1 MGIGLLP
8 DPLPTAHCP
17 LPTRQR
23 GRVTRQHDPAA
34 LPILLLTPSP
44 LLRAEIKGLIGGGA
58 ARGLDLQLHVSE
70 ARERELASVMPG
82 IAPRVVLVPFDPGD
96 GRGLEQAR
104 ELRLIEQLVQGWRVP
119 TLVLGLRQDRDAAIE
134 TAVEAACRAVGAV
147 GYLPRDRWMG
157 DGGAGLRAKIGAAA
171 RVKVLRPIE
180 SSRPA
185 EPLPATRELSQPE
198 IPPPVGWR
206 RLHEGPGPII
216 VVGAS
221 AGGPA
226 ALREFLG
233 ALPVALSAPVLI
245 VQHLPPTFG
254 EALAL
259 DLSRF
264 TPFGVTVAAIGDVL
278 SPGRVLLAPGR
289 QALTI
294 AQGQVVAMADSEV
307 GGIHGQA
314 IDRTMESVAATYGAG
329 AIGVILSGMGEDGV
343 RGLQAIKA
351 RDGMT
356 FGQDEASCQVYGM
369 PRRAAELGLLD
380 RTGPPAKLGLVIG
393 QLFKRP
399 TPAPEEGMPVAEAER
414 ESVRL

>member
-1 MGIGLLP
+1 
-8 DPLPTAHCP
+8 
-17 LPTRQR
+17 
-23 GRVTRQHDPAA
+23 VTRQHNPAT

-58 ARGLDLQLHVSE
+58 AQGMDLQLHVSE
-70 ARERELASVMPG
+70 ARERELARVMPG
-82 IAPRVVLVPFDPGD
+82 IAPRIVLVPFDPGD

-134 TAVEAACRAVGAV
+134 AAVEAACRAVGAV
-147 GYLPRDRWMG
+147 GYLSRERWMG

-180 SSRPA
+180 SGRPGEVA
-185 EPLPATRELSQPE
+185 PARRDAA
-198 IPPPVGWR
+198 PPPEVAPPGNWR

-226 ALREFLG
+226 ALREFLS
-233 ALPVALSAPVLI
+233 ALPVTLPVPVLI

-264 TPFGVTVAAIGDVL
+264 TPFGVTVAARGDIL
-278 SPGRVLLAPGR
+278 LPGRVLLAPGR

-294 AQGQVVAMADSEV
+294 AQGQVMAMADSEV

-314 IDRTMESVAATYGAG
+314 IDRTMESVANAYGAG
-329 AIGVILSGMGEDGV
+329 TIGVILSGMGEDGV

-351 RDGMT
+351 RGGVT

-380 RTGPPAKLGLVIG
+380 RTGPPAKLGVAIG

-399 TPAPEEGMPVAEAER
+399 PLTSEEALLVVEAER
-414 ESVRL
+414 DTVRV